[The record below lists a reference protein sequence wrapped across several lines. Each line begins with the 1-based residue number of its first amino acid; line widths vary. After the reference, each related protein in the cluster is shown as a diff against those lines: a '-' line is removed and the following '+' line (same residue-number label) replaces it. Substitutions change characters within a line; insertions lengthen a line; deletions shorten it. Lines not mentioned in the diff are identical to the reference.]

1 MAIIYSYP
9 DKTPILGNDIL
20 LGTDRQNKNQT
31 KNFTVDAIKDYV
43 LDGLMNGT
51 ARRLP
56 IYGTSDKLTNSLFF
70 QDQAATSGTAVL
82 GTLVTLDNG
91 NGFGS
96 LSVAQNIT
104 AQTGD
109 LTVSQGNGYIQGF
122 LGVGVQGDINYKL
135 NVLGTA
141 KASESVFV
149 GQTTLDNISINNSI
163 IQKTGGDLNIT
174 TDSDMLLGAG
184 SVYYAR
190 LFPTTGNLLLSE
202 EVSSASSPVAKLEI
216 TGSNTSVS
224 IGNNNTVITNTDK
237 PTIAIGKDITAQGV
251 GGVAIGSGTSVTATA
266 TDGIAIGKDA
276 IADQIET
283 VAIGTDANAT
293 VAGEVYIGGTGVRI
307 KEELS
312 VLGTGQSSFAGQVT
326 IPQVPVAA
334 TDAASKDYVD
344 NATAGGLIYQG
355 SYDANTN
362 TPDLTTSPNSIQR
375 GWTYTVTVAGTF
387 FTENVEIGDLLIAE
401 VDVPSALTDWT
412 TVQNNVDLA
421 TLTTVGI
428 GNVNEATNGDISV
441 SYSAGTATIDLKD
454 DVSIATNLTLSGSLT
469 DGSNSIGAA
478 GYLLSSTG
486 AVTEWIEN
494 TAVTGSGT
502 ALYVPRFD
510 NTGSALEDSLM
521 LAGNLTI
528 GIGSPAPTTQY
539 ANYKLNVGTG
549 GIRATHDID
558 EVLQLTNTTVTGD
571 VSVAFYQDTNLRA
584 KVGFDDTAT
593 AAYLKNNETSTELKV
608 KSGMNGLRWSSA
620 GEYTVWHEGNK
631 TNPPRS
637 SAHFNLTDAVA
648 YITRNYN
655 SGNNTT
661 EFIIDVTSS
670 LVTGSGNADNIIAQV
685 VTNSNG
691 SNATPLIK
699 RVIANLVITF
709 SGNIPNDDY
718 RVLLIDVAT

>member
-56 IYGTSDKLTNSLFF
+56 IYGTSNKLTNSLFF

-109 LTVSQGNGYIQGF
+109 LTVSQGNGYVHGF

-141 KASESVFV
+141 KASQSVFV
-149 GQTTLDNISINNSI
+149 GQTTLDNISVNNST
-163 IQKTGGDLNIT
+163 IQKTGGDLSIT

-184 SVYYAR
+184 GVYYAR
-190 LFPTTGNLLLSE
+190 LFPTTGSLLLSE
-202 EVSSASSPVAKLEI
+202 EVSSASSPVAKFEI

-224 IGNNNTVITNTDK
+224 IGNNNTVIANTTK
-237 PTIAIGKDITAQGV
+237 PTVAIGKDITAQGI

-276 IADQIET
+276 TADQIET

-293 VAGEVYIGGTGVRI
+293 VAGEVYIGGTSVRI

-312 VLGTGQSSFAGQVT
+312 VLGTGQSSFGGQVT
-326 IPQVPVAA
+326 IPQIPVAA

-355 SYDANTN
+355 SYDATTN

-401 VDVPSALTDWT
+401 VDDPSALTDWT

-428 GNVNEATNGDISV
+428 GNVNEAANGDISV
-441 SYSAGTATIDLKD
+441 SYSGGTATVDLKD

-469 DGSNSIGAA
+469 DSNNSVGAA

-494 TAVTGSGT
+494 TAVTGSGST
-502 ALYVPRFD
+502 ARVPKWT
-510 NTGSALEDSLM
+510 NTGSLEDSIII
-521 LAGNLTI
+521 AGSLTVGIGAPNPSANQYADYVLNLT
-528 GIGSPAPTTQY
+528 
-539 ANYKLNVGTG
+539 TG
-549 GIRATHDID
+549 GLRID
-558 EVLQLTNTTVTGD
+558 NDSDEKIHLRSTLSTGD
-571 VSVAFYQDTNLRA
+571 VKITFNQLGNQRA
-584 KVGFDDTAT
+584 SVGFEDSSTS
-593 AAYLKNNETSTELKV
+593 AYLKNDETSTLLKV
-608 KSGMNGLRWSSA
+608 KAGINGLTYTEV
-620 GEYTVWHEGNK
+620 GEHTVWHEGNK
-631 TNPPRS
+631 HNPPRS

-661 EFIIDVTSS
+661 EFIVDVTSS
-670 LVTGSGNADNIIAQV
+670 LVTSSGNADNIIAQV

-699 RVIANLVITF
+699 RSIGNLVITF
-709 SGNIPNDDY
+709 TGNIPNDDY
-718 RVLLIDVAT
+718 RVLLIDVT

>member
-149 GQTTLDNISINNSI
+149 GQNTLDNISINNSI
-163 IQKTGGDLNIT
+163 IQKTGGDLSIT

-190 LFPTTGNLLLSE
+190 LFPTTGSLLLSE

-224 IGNNNTVITNTDK
+224 IGNNNTVITNADK
-237 PTIAIGKDITAQGV
+237 PTVAIGKDITAQGV

-266 TDGIAIGKDA
+266 TDGIAIGKNA
-276 IADQIET
+276 IANEIET

-293 VAGEVYIGGTGVRI
+293 VAGEVYVGGTGVRI
-307 KEELS
+307 KEELN

-326 IPQVPVAA
+326 IPQIPVAA

-355 SYDANTN
+355 SYDAATN

-401 VDVPSALTDWT
+401 VDNPSALTDWT

-494 TAVTGSGT
+494 TAITGTGST
-502 ALYVPRFD
+502 ARVPRWTS
-510 NTGSALEDSLM
+510 TGSLEDSIM
-521 LAGNLTI
+521 IAGNLTV
-528 GIGSPAPTTQY
+528 GIGTPNPSANQY
-539 ANYKLNVGTG
+539 ADYVLNLTTG
-549 GIRATHDID
+549 GLRID
-558 EVLQLTNTTVTGD
+558 NDSDEKIHLRSTLSTGD
-571 VSVAFYQDTNLRA
+571 VKITFNQMGNQRA
-584 KVGFDDTAT
+584 SVGFEDSSTS
-593 AAYLKNNETSTELKV
+593 AYLKNDETSTLLKV
-608 KSGMNGLRWSSA
+608 KAGINGLTYTEVS
-620 GEYTVWHEGNK
+620 EHTVWHEGNK
-631 TNPPRS
+631 HNPPRS
-637 SAHFNLTDAVA
+637 SAHFNLTNAVA

-655 SGNNTT
+655 STLNTT

-670 LVTGSGNADNIIAQV
+670 LVTSSGNADNIIAQV

-699 RVIANLVITF
+699 RSIGNLVITF
-709 SGNIPNDDY
+709 TGNIPNDDY
-718 RVLLIDVAT
+718 RVLLIDVT

>member
-43 LDGLMNGT
+43 LDGLINGT

-56 IYGTSDKLTNSLFF
+56 IYGTSNKLTNSLFF
-70 QDQAATSGTAVL
+70 QDQAATSGTSVL

-109 LTVSQGNGYIQGF
+109 LTVSQGNGYVHGF
-122 LGVGVQGDINYKL
+122 LGVGVQASTTYKL
-135 NVLGTA
+135 NVLGVA
-141 KASESVFV
+141 KASQSVFI
-149 GQTTLDNISINNSI
+149 GDTTSNNITINNDTIS
-163 IQKTGGDLNIT
+163 KTGGSLNVLS
-174 TDSDMLLGAG
+174 DSDVYLGAG
-184 SVYYAR
+184 NFYYAR
-190 LFPTTGNLLLSE
+190 LFPTTGNLLLSSN
-202 EVSSASSPVAKLEI
+202 VFSVSPVAKFEI

-224 IGNNNTVITNTDK
+224 IGNNNTVIANTDK
-237 PTIAIGKDITAQGV
+237 PTVAIGKDVTAQGV
-251 GGVAIGSGTSVTATA
+251 GGIAIGSGTSVTPTA

-276 IADQIET
+276 TADQIET

-293 VAGEVYIGGTGVRI
+293 VAGEVYIGGTGVRV
-307 KEELS
+307 KEQLS

-326 IPQVPVAA
+326 IPQLPLAA

-355 SYDANTN
+355 SYDASTN

-401 VDVPSALTDWT
+401 VDDPSALTDWT

-428 GNVNEATNGDISV
+428 GNVNEAANGDVSV
-441 SYSAGTATIDLKD
+441 SYSGGTATIDLKD

-469 DGSNSIGAA
+469 DSNNSIGDA

-502 ALYVPRFD
+502 AFHVPRFD
-510 NTGSALEDSLM
+510 STGSALQDSLM

-528 GIGSPAPTTQY
+528 GIGVPAPTTQY

-558 EVLQLTNTTVTGD
+558 EVVQLTNTSVTGD

-593 AAYLKNNETSTELKV
+593 AAYLRNNETSTLLKV
-608 KSGMNGLRWSSA
+608 KSGVNGLSYTDA

-631 TNPPRS
+631 PNPPRS
-637 SAHFNLTDAVA
+637 SAHFNLTNTVA

-670 LVTGSGNADNIIAQV
+670 LVTSSGNADNIIAQV

-691 SNATPLIK
+691 SNSTPLIK
-699 RVIANLVITF
+699 RAIGNLVITF
-709 SGNIPNDDY
+709 TGNVPNNDY
-718 RVLLIDVAT
+718 RVLLIDVT

>member
-56 IYGTSDKLTNSLFF
+56 IYGTSDKLTNSLFS

-96 LSVAQNIT
+96 LIVAQNIT

-190 LFPTTGNLLLSE
+190 LFPTTGSLLLSE
-202 EVSSASSPVAKLEI
+202 EVSSASSPVAKFEI
-216 TGSNTSVS
+216 TGSNTSIS
-224 IGNNNTVITNTDK
+224 IGNNNTVVTNADK
-237 PTIAIGKDITAQGV
+237 PTVAIGKDITAQGV

-266 TDGIAIGKDA
+266 TDGIAIGKNA
-276 IADQIET
+276 IADEIET

-293 VAGEVYIGGTGVRI
+293 VAGEVYVGGTGVRI
-307 KEELS
+307 KEELN
-312 VLGTGQSSFAGQVT
+312 VLGTGQSSFGGQVT

-355 SYDANTN
+355 SYDATTN

-401 VDVPSALTDWT
+401 VDDPSALTDWT

-428 GNVNEATNGDISV
+428 GNVNEAVNGDISV
-441 SYSAGTATIDLKD
+441 SYSGGTATVDLKD

-469 DGSNSIGAA
+469 DGNNSIGAA

-494 TAVTGSGT
+494 TAVTGSGSS
-502 ALYVPRFD
+502 ARVPRWTS
-510 NTGSALEDSLM
+510 TGSLEDSIII
-521 LAGNLTI
+521 AGNLTV
-528 GIGSPAPTTQY
+528 GIGTPNPSANQY
-539 ANYKLNVGTG
+539 ADYVLNLTTG
-549 GIRATHDID
+549 GLRID
-558 EVLQLTNTTVTGD
+558 NDSDEKIHLRSTLSTGD
-571 VSVAFYQDTNLRA
+571 VKITFNQMGNQRA
-584 KVGFDDTAT
+584 SVGFEDSSTS
-593 AAYLKNNETSTELKV
+593 AYLKNDETSTLLKV
-608 KSGMNGLRWSSA
+608 KAGINGLTYTEV
-620 GEYTVWHEGNK
+620 GEHTVWHEGNK
-631 TNPPRS
+631 HNPPRS
-637 SAHFNLTDAVA
+637 SAHFNLTNTVA

-661 EFIIDVTSS
+661 EFIVDVTSS
-670 LVTGSGNADNIIAQV
+670 LVTSSGNADNIIAQV

-699 RVIANLVITF
+699 RSIGNLVITF
-709 SGNIPNDDY
+709 TGNIPNDDY
-718 RVLLIDVAT
+718 RVLLIDVT

>member
-109 LTVSQGNGYIQGF
+109 LTVSQGNGYVHGF
-122 LGVGVQGDINYKL
+122 LGVGVQGDSAYKL
-135 NVLGTA
+135 NVLGVA
-141 KASESVFV
+141 KASERVFV
-149 GQTTLDNISINNSI
+149 GQTTSDNINIDNSI
-163 IQKTGGDLNIT
+163 IQKIGGDLSIT

-184 SVYYAR
+184 GVYYAR
-190 LFPTTGNLLLSE
+190 LFPTTGSLLLSE
-202 EVSSASSPVAKLEI
+202 EVSSASSPVAKFEI

-224 IGNNNTVITNTDK
+224 IGNNNTVVANTTK
-237 PTIAIGKDITAQGV
+237 PTVAIGKDITAQGI
-251 GGVAIGSGTSVTATA
+251 GGIAIGSGTSVTATA

-293 VAGEVYIGGTGVRI
+293 VAGEVYIGGTGVRV

-326 IPQVPVAA
+326 IPQIPVAA

-355 SYDANTN
+355 SYDATTN

-401 VDVPSALTDWT
+401 VDDPSSLTDWT

-428 GNVNEATNGDISV
+428 GNVNEAVNGDISV
-441 SYSAGTATIDLKD
+441 SYSGGTATVDLKD

-469 DGSNSIGAA
+469 DGNNSIGAA

-494 TAVTGSGT
+494 TAVTGSGSS
-502 ALYVPRFD
+502 ARVPRWTS
-510 NTGSALEDSLM
+510 TGSLEDSIII
-521 LAGNLTI
+521 AGNLTV
-528 GIGSPAPTTQY
+528 GIGTPNPSANQY
-539 ANYKLNVGTG
+539 ADYVLNLTTG
-549 GIRATHDID
+549 GLRID
-558 EVLQLTNTTVTGD
+558 NDSDEKIH
-571 VSVAFYQDTNLRA
+571 LR
-584 KVGFDDTAT
+584 
-593 AAYLKNNETSTELKV
+593 STL
-608 KSGMNGLRWSSA
+608 SG
-620 GEYTVWHEGNK
+620 
-631 TNPPRS
+631 
-637 SAHFNLTDAVA
+637 
-648 YITRNYN
+648 
-655 SGNNTT
+655 
-661 EFIIDVTSS
+661 
-670 LVTGSGNADNIIAQV
+670 
-685 VTNSNG
+685 
-691 SNATPLIK
+691 
-699 RVIANLVITF
+699 
-709 SGNIPNDDY
+709 
-718 RVLLIDVAT
+718 

>member
-104 AQTGD
+104 AQTGN
-109 LTVSQGNGYIQGF
+109 LTVSQGNGYVHGF
-122 LGVGVQGDINYKL
+122 LGVGVQGDSNYKL

-141 KASESVFV
+141 KASQSVFV
-149 GQTTLDNISINNSI
+149 GETTQDNININNST
-163 IQKTGGDLNIT
+163 IQKTGGDLSIT

-190 LFPTTGNLLLSE
+190 LFPTTGSLLLSE
-202 EVSSASSPVAKLEI
+202 EVSSASSPVAKFEI
-216 TGSNTSVS
+216 TGINTSVS
-224 IGNNNTVITNTDK
+224 IGNDNTVIANTAK
-237 PTIAIGKDITAQGV
+237 PTVAIGKDITAQGI

-276 IADQIET
+276 TADQIET

-326 IPQVPVAA
+326 IPQIPVAA

-355 SYDANTN
+355 SYDAATN

-401 VDVPSALTDWT
+401 VDNPSALTDWT

-494 TAVTGSGT
+494 TAITGTGST
-502 ALYVPRFD
+502 ARVPRWTS
-510 NTGSALEDSLM
+510 TGSLEDSIM
-521 LAGNLTI
+521 IAGNLTV
-528 GIGSPAPTTQY
+528 GIGTPNPSANQY
-539 ANYKLNVGTG
+539 ADYVLNLTTG
-549 GIRATHDID
+549 GLRID
-558 EVLQLTNTTVTGD
+558 NDSDEKIHLRSTLSTGD
-571 VSVAFYQDTNLRA
+571 VKITFNQMGNQRA
-584 KVGFDDTAT
+584 SVGFEDSSTS
-593 AAYLKNNETSTELKV
+593 AYLKNDETSTLLKV
-608 KSGMNGLRWSSA
+608 KAGINGLTYTEV
-620 GEYTVWHEGNK
+620 GEHTVWHEGNK
-631 TNPPRS
+631 HNPPRS
-637 SAHFNLTDAVA
+637 SAHFNLTNAVA

-661 EFIIDVTSS
+661 EFIVDVTSS
-670 LVTGSGNADNIIAQV
+670 LVTSSGNADNIIAQV

-699 RVIANLVITF
+699 RSIGNLVITF
-709 SGNIPNDDY
+709 TGNIPNDDY
-718 RVLLIDVAT
+718 RVLLIDVT

>member
-43 LDGLMNGT
+43 LDGLINGT

-56 IYGTSDKLTNSLFF
+56 IYGTSNKLTNSLFL

-109 LTVSQGNGYIQGF
+109 LTVSQGNGYVHGF
-122 LGVGVQGDINYKL
+122 LGVGIQGDINYKL

-141 KASESVFV
+141 KASQSVFV
-149 GQTTLDNISINNSI
+149 GGTTQDNISINNST
-163 IQKTGGDLNIT
+163 IQKTGGDLSIT

-184 SVYYAR
+184 NVYYAR
-190 LFPTTGNLLLSE
+190 LFPTTGSLLLSE
-202 EVSSASSPVAKLEI
+202 EVSSASSPVAKFEI

-224 IGNNNTVITNTDK
+224 IGNNNTVITNANK

-251 GGVAIGSGTSVTATA
+251 GGIAIGSGGSVTATA

-293 VAGEVYIGGTGVRI
+293 VAGEVYIGGTGVRV
-307 KEELS
+307 KEQLS

-326 IPQVPVAA
+326 IPQLPIAA

-355 SYDANTN
+355 SYDASTN
-362 TPDLTTSPNSIQR
+362 TPDLTTFPNSIQR
-375 GWTYTVTVAGTF
+375 GWTYTVIVAGTF

-401 VDVPSALTDWT
+401 VDDPSSLGDWT

-428 GNVNEATNGDISV
+428 GNVNEATGGDISV
-441 SYSAGTATIDLKD
+441 SYSGGTATVDLKD

-494 TAVTGSGT
+494 TAINGSGT
-502 ALYVPRFD
+502 ALHIPRFD

-528 GIGSPAPTTQY
+528 GIGIPAPTTQY

-558 EVLQLTNTTVTGD
+558 EVVQLTNTSVTGD

-593 AAYLKNNETSTELKV
+593 AAYLKNNETSTSLKV
-608 KSGMNGLRWSSA
+608 KSGINGLRYTEA
-620 GEYTVWHEGNK
+620 GEYTVWHGGNK
-631 TNPPRS
+631 PSPPRS

-648 YITRNYN
+648 YINRTYTPSPLNR
-655 SGNNTT
+655 T
-661 EFIIDVTSS
+661 EFIVDVTSS
-670 LVTGSGNADNIIAQV
+670 LVTSSSNADNIIAQV

-691 SNATPLIK
+691 TNATPLIK
-699 RVIANLVITF
+699 RSVGSLVITF
-709 SGNIPNDDY
+709 TGNIPNNDY
-718 RVLLIDVAT
+718 RVLLIDVT

>member
-9 DKTPILGNDIL
+9 DKTPVLGNDIL

-70 QDQAATSGTAVL
+70 QDQAATSGTSVL

-96 LSVAQNIT
+96 LSVAENIT
-104 AQTGD
+104 AQTGN
-109 LTVSQGNGYIQGF
+109 LTVSQGNGYIGGF
-122 LGVGVQGDINYKL
+122 LGVGVQGDVNYKL

-141 KASESVFV
+141 KASQSVFI
-149 GQTTLDNISINNSI
+149 GSTTSDNININNNLIS
-163 IQKTGGDLNIT
+163 KTGGDLSVN
-174 TDSDMLLGAG
+174 TDGNLFLGAG
-184 SVYYAR
+184 GSYYAR
-190 LFPTTGNLLLSE
+190 IFSSTGNLLLSNN
-202 EVSSASSPVAKLEI
+202 VSPGSAPVAKLKI
-216 TGSNTSVS
+216 TGSNTSVN
-224 IGNNNTVITNTDK
+224 IGNNNTVVTNANQ
-237 PTIAIGKDITAQGV
+237 PIVAIGKDITAQGV
-251 GGVAIGSGTSVTATA
+251 GGIAIGSGGSVTATA

-276 IADQIET
+276 IADEIET

-293 VAGEVYIGGTGVRI
+293 VAGEVYIGGTGVKV
-307 KEELS
+307 KEALS

-355 SYDANTN
+355 SYDAATN

-387 FTENVEIGDLLIAE
+387 FTESVEIGDLLIAE
-401 VDVPSALTDWT
+401 VDDPSALTDWT
-412 TVQNNVDLA
+412 TVQNNIDLA
-421 TLTTVGI
+421 TLSTVGI
-428 GNVNEATNGDISV
+428 GNVNEATGGDISV

-469 DGSNSIGAA
+469 DGSNSIGSA

-486 AVTEWIEN
+486 AVTQWIEN
-494 TAVTGSGT
+494 TAITGSGT
-502 ALYVPRFD
+502 ALHVPRFD
-510 NTGSALEDSLM
+510 STGSALEDSLM

-528 GIGSPAPTTQY
+528 GIGSPAPTYQY
-539 ANYKLNVGTG
+539 AEYRLNVDTG
-549 GIRATHDID
+549 GMRVTHNID
-558 EVLQLTNTTVTGD
+558 EVVQLTNTTVTGD

-593 AAYLKNNETSTELKV
+593 AAYLRNNETSTLLKV
-608 KSGMNGLRWSSA
+608 KSGVNGLRYTEA
-620 GEYTVWHEGNK
+620 NEYTVWHEGNK
-631 TNPPRS
+631 PNPPRS

-655 SGNNTT
+655 STLNTT

-670 LVTGSGNADNIIAQV
+670 LVTSSGNADNIIAQV

-699 RVIANLVITF
+699 RSVGSLVITF
-709 SGNIPNDDY
+709 TGNIPNGDY
-718 RVLLIDVAT
+718 RVLLIDVT

>member
-104 AQTGD
+104 AQTGN
-109 LTVSQGNGYIQGF
+109 LTVSQGNGYVHGF
-122 LGVGVQGDINYKL
+122 LGVGVQGDSNYKL

-141 KASESVFV
+141 KASQSVFV
-149 GQTTLDNISINNSI
+149 GETTQDNININNST
-163 IQKTGGDLNIT
+163 IQKTGGDLSIT

-190 LFPTTGNLLLSE
+190 LFPTTGSLLLSE
-202 EVSSASSPVAKLEI
+202 EVSSASSPVAKFEI
-216 TGSNTSVS
+216 TGTNTSVS
-224 IGNNNTVITNTDK
+224 IGNDNTVIANTAK
-237 PTIAIGKDITAQGV
+237 PTVAIGKDITAQGV
-251 GGVAIGSGTSVTATA
+251 GGIGIGSGVSIAAIA
-266 TDGIAIGKDA
+266 TDSIAIGKNA

-293 VAGEVYIGGTGVRI
+293 VAGEVYIGGTGVRV

-326 IPQVPVAA
+326 IPQIPVAA

-355 SYDANTN
+355 SYDAATN

-401 VDVPSALTDWT
+401 VDNPSALTDWT

-469 DGSNSIGAA
+469 DGNNSIGAA

-494 TAVTGSGT
+494 TAITGTGST
-502 ALYVPRFD
+502 ARVPRWTS
-510 NTGSALEDSLM
+510 TGSLEDSIM
-521 LAGNLTI
+521 IAGNLTV
-528 GIGSPAPTTQY
+528 GIGAPSPSANQY
-539 ANYKLNVGTG
+539 ADYVLNLTTG
-549 GIRATHDID
+549 GLRID
-558 EVLQLTNTTVTGD
+558 NDSDEKIHLRSTLSTGD
-571 VSVAFYQDTNLRA
+571 VKITFNQMGNQRA
-584 KVGFDDTAT
+584 SLGFEDSSTS
-593 AAYLKNNETSTELKV
+593 AYLKNDETSTLLKV
-608 KSGMNGLRWSSA
+608 KAGINGLTYTEVS
-620 GEYTVWHEGNK
+620 EHTVWHEGNK
-631 TNPPRS
+631 HNPPRS
-637 SAHFNLTDAVA
+637 SAHFNLTNAVA

-655 SGNNTT
+655 STLNTT

-670 LVTGSGNADNIIAQV
+670 LVTSSGNADNIIAQV

-699 RVIANLVITF
+699 RSIGNLVITF
-709 SGNIPNDDY
+709 TGNIPNDDY
-718 RVLLIDVAT
+718 RVLLIDVT

>member
-109 LTVSQGNGYIQGF
+109 LTVSQGNGYVHGF
-122 LGVGVQGDINYKL
+122 LGVGVQGDSSYKL

-149 GQTTLDNISINNSI
+149 GETIQDNININNST
-163 IQKTGGDLNIT
+163 IQKTGGDLSII

-190 LFPTTGNLLLSE
+190 LFPTTGSLLLSE
-202 EVSSASSPVAKLEI
+202 EVSSASSPVAKFEI

-224 IGNNNTVITNTDK
+224 IGNDNTVVANTAK
-237 PTIAIGKDITAQGV
+237 PTVAIGKDITAQGI

-293 VAGEVYIGGTGVRI
+293 VAGEVYIGGTGVRV

-312 VLGTGQSSFAGQVT
+312 VLGAGQSSFAGQVT
-326 IPQVPVAA
+326 IPQIPVAA

-355 SYDANTN
+355 SYDAATN

-401 VDVPSALTDWT
+401 VDNPSALTDWT

-494 TAVTGSGT
+494 TAITGTGST
-502 ALYVPRFD
+502 ARVPRWTS
-510 NTGSALEDSLM
+510 TGSLEDSIM
-521 LAGNLTI
+521 IAGNLTV
-528 GIGSPAPTTQY
+528 GIGTPNPSANQY
-539 ANYKLNVGTG
+539 ADYVLNLTTG
-549 GIRATHDID
+549 GLRID
-558 EVLQLTNTTVTGD
+558 NDSDEKIHLRSTLSTGD
-571 VSVAFYQDTNLRA
+571 VKITFNQMGNQRA
-584 KVGFDDTAT
+584 SLGFEDSSTS
-593 AAYLKNNETSTELKV
+593 AYLKNDETATLLKV
-608 KSGMNGLRWSSA
+608 KAGINGLTYTEV
-620 GEYTVWHEGNK
+620 GEHTVWHEGNK
-631 TNPPRS
+631 HNPPRS
-637 SAHFNLTDAVA
+637 SAHFNLTDVVA

-655 SGNNTT
+655 STLNTT

-670 LVTGSGNADNIIAQV
+670 LVTSSGNADNIIAQV

-699 RVIANLVITF
+699 RSIGNLVITF
-709 SGNIPNDDY
+709 TGNIPNDDY
-718 RVLLIDVAT
+718 RVLLIDVT

>member
-149 GQTTLDNISINNSI
+149 GQNTLDNISINNSI
-163 IQKTGGDLNIT
+163 IQKTGGDLSIT

-190 LFPTTGNLLLSE
+190 LFPTTGSLLLSE

-224 IGNNNTVITNTDK
+224 IGNNNTVITNADK
-237 PTIAIGKDITAQGV
+237 PTVAIGKDITAQGV

-266 TDGIAIGKDA
+266 TDGIAIGKNA
-276 IADQIET
+276 IANEIET

-293 VAGEVYIGGTGVRI
+293 VAGEVYVGGTGVRI
-307 KEELS
+307 KEELN

-326 IPQVPVAA
+326 IPQIPVAA

-355 SYDANTN
+355 SYDAATN

-401 VDVPSALTDWT
+401 VDNPSALTDWT

-494 TAVTGSGT
+494 TAITGTGST
-502 ALYVPRFD
+502 ARVPRWTS
-510 NTGSALEDSLM
+510 TGSLEDSIM
-521 LAGNLTI
+521 IAGNLTV
-528 GIGSPAPTTQY
+528 GIGTPNPSANQY
-539 ANYKLNVGTG
+539 ADYVLNLTTG
-549 GIRATHDID
+549 GLRID
-558 EVLQLTNTTVTGD
+558 NDSDEKIHLRSTLSTGD
-571 VSVAFYQDTNLRA
+571 VKITFNQMGNQRA
-584 KVGFDDTAT
+584 SVGFEDSSTS
-593 AAYLKNNETSTELKV
+593 AYLKNDETSTLLKV
-608 KSGMNGLRWSSA
+608 KAGINGLTYTEV
-620 GEYTVWHEGNK
+620 GEHTVWHEGNK
-631 TNPPRS
+631 HNPPRS
-637 SAHFNLTDAVA
+637 SAHFNLTNAVA

-655 SGNNTT
+655 STLNTT

-670 LVTGSGNADNIIAQV
+670 LVTSSGNADNIIAQV

-699 RVIANLVITF
+699 RSIGNLVITF
-709 SGNIPNDDY
+709 TGNIPNDDY
-718 RVLLIDVAT
+718 RVLLIDVT

>member
-109 LTVSQGNGYIQGF
+109 LTVSQGNGYVQGF
-122 LGVGVQGDINYKL
+122 LGVGVQGDIDYKL

-141 KASESVFV
+141 KASQSVFV
-149 GQTTLDNISINNSI
+149 GETTQDNININNST
-163 IQKTGGDLNIT
+163 IQKTGGDLSIT

-190 LFPTTGNLLLSE
+190 LFSTTGSLLLSSD
-202 EVSSASSPVAKLEI
+202 VFSVSPVAKLEI

-224 IGNNNTVITNTDK
+224 IGNNNTVITNADK

-266 TDGIAIGKDA
+266 TDGIAIGKNA
-276 IADQIET
+276 IADEIET

-293 VAGEVYIGGTGVRI
+293 VAGEVYVGGTGVRI
-307 KEELS
+307 KEELN

-326 IPQVPVAA
+326 IPQIPVAA

-355 SYDANTN
+355 SYDAATN

-401 VDVPSALTDWT
+401 VDSPSALTDWT

-494 TAVTGSGT
+494 TAITGTGST
-502 ALYVPRFD
+502 ARVPRWTS
-510 NTGSALEDSLM
+510 TGSLEDSIM
-521 LAGNLTI
+521 IAGNLTV
-528 GIGSPAPTTQY
+528 GIGSPNPSANQY
-539 ANYKLNVGTG
+539 ADYVLNLTTG
-549 GIRATHDID
+549 GLRID
-558 EVLQLTNTTVTGD
+558 NDSDEKIHLRSTLSTGD
-571 VSVAFYQDTNLRA
+571 VKITFNQMGNQRA
-584 KVGFDDTAT
+584 SVGFEDSSTS
-593 AAYLKNNETSTELKV
+593 AYLKNDETSTLLKV
-608 KSGMNGLRWSSA
+608 KAGINGLTYTEV
-620 GEYTVWHEGNK
+620 GEHTVWHEGNK
-631 TNPPRS
+631 HNPPRS
-637 SAHFNLTDAVA
+637 SAHFNLTNAVA

-655 SGNNTT
+655 STLNTT

-670 LVTGSGNADNIIAQV
+670 LVTSSGNADNIIAQV

-699 RVIANLVITF
+699 RSIGNLVITF
-709 SGNIPNDDY
+709 TGNIPNDDY
-718 RVLLIDVAT
+718 RVLLIDVT

>member
-9 DKTPILGNDIL
+9 DKTPVLGNDIL

-56 IYGTSDKLTNSLFF
+56 VYGTSDKLTNSLFF
-70 QDQAATSGTAVL
+70 QDQAAISGTAVL

-109 LTVSQGNGYIQGF
+109 LTVSQGNGYIEGF
-122 LGVGVQGDINYKL
+122 LGVGVQGDSAYKL
-135 NVLGTA
+135 NVLGVA
-141 KASESVFV
+141 KASERVFV
-149 GQTTLDNISINNSI
+149 GETTQDNININNST
-163 IQKTGGDLNIT
+163 IQKTGGDLSIT

-190 LFPTTGNLLLSE
+190 LFPTTGSLLLSG
-202 EVSSASSPVAKLEI
+202 EVSSASSPVAKFEV

-224 IGNNNTVITNTDK
+224 IGNNNTVITNADK
-237 PTIAIGKDITAQGV
+237 PTVAIGKDITAQGI
-251 GGVAIGSGTSVTATA
+251 GGIAIGSGTSVTSTA

-293 VAGEVYIGGTGVRI
+293 VAGEVYIGGTGVRV
-307 KEELS
+307 KEQLS

-355 SYDANTN
+355 SYDAAIN

-401 VDVPSALTDWT
+401 IDDPSALTDWT

-469 DGSNSIGAA
+469 DGSNSIGSA

-486 AVTEWIEN
+486 SVTQWIEN
-494 TAVTGSGT
+494 TAVTGTGSS
-502 ALYVPRFD
+502 ARVPRWTS
-510 NTGSALEDSLM
+510 TGSLEDSIII
-521 LAGNLTI
+521 AGNLTV
-528 GIGSPAPTTQY
+528 GIGTPNPSANQY
-539 ANYKLNVGTG
+539 ADYVLNLTTG
-549 GIRATHDID
+549 GLRID
-558 EVLQLTNTTVTGD
+558 NDSDEKIHLRSTLSTGD
-571 VSVAFYQDTNLRA
+571 VKITFNQMGNQRA
-584 KVGFDDTAT
+584 SIGFEDSSTS
-593 AAYLKNNETSTELKV
+593 AYLKNDETATLLKV
-608 KSGMNGLRWSSA
+608 KAGINGLRYTEV

-631 TNPPRS
+631 PNPPRS

-648 YITRNYN
+648 YITRTYN

-670 LVTGSGNADNIIAQV
+670 LVTSSSNADNIIAQV

-699 RVIANLVITF
+699 RVIGNLVITF
-709 SGNIPNDDY
+709 TGNVPNDDY
-718 RVLLIDVAT
+718 RVLLIDVT

>member
-190 LFPTTGNLLLSE
+190 LFPTTGSLLLSE
-202 EVSSASSPVAKLEI
+202 EVSSASSPVA
-216 TGSNTSVS
+216 
-224 IGNNNTVITNTDK
+224 TNADK
-237 PTIAIGKDITAQGV
+237 PTVAIGKDITAQGV

-266 TDGIAIGKDA
+266 TDGIAIGKNA
-276 IADQIET
+276 IADEIET

-293 VAGEVYIGGTGVRI
+293 VAGEVYVGGTGVRI
-307 KEELS
+307 KEELN
-312 VLGTGQSSFAGQVT
+312 VLGTGQSSFGGQVT

-355 SYDANTN
+355 SYDATTN

-401 VDVPSALTDWT
+401 VDDPSSLTDWT

-428 GNVNEATNGDISV
+428 GNVNEAVNGDISV
-441 SYSAGTATIDLKD
+441 SYSGGTATVDLKD

-469 DGSNSIGAA
+469 DGNNSIGAA

-494 TAVTGSGT
+494 TAVTGSGSS
-502 ALYVPRFD
+502 ARVPRWTS
-510 NTGSALEDSLM
+510 TGSLEDSIII
-521 LAGNLTI
+521 AGNLTV
-528 GIGSPAPTTQY
+528 GIGTPNPSANQY
-539 ANYKLNVGTG
+539 ADYVLNLTTG
-549 GIRATHDID
+549 GLRID
-558 EVLQLTNTTVTGD
+558 NDSDEKIHLRSTLSTGD
-571 VSVAFYQDTNLRA
+571 VKITFNQMGNQRA
-584 KVGFDDTAT
+584 SVGFEDSSTS
-593 AAYLKNNETSTELKV
+593 AYLKNDETSTLLKV
-608 KSGMNGLRWSSA
+608 KAGINGASILFGM
-620 GEYTVWHEGNK
+620 K
-631 TNPPRS
+631 
-637 SAHFNLTDAVA
+637 
-648 YITRNYN
+648 
-655 SGNNTT
+655 
-661 EFIIDVTSS
+661 VTS
-670 LVTGSGNADNIIAQV
+670 IIHLGVQR
-685 VTNSNG
+685 T
-691 SNATPLIK
+691 LI
-699 RVIANLVITF
+699 
-709 SGNIPNDDY
+709 
-718 RVLLIDVAT
+718 